1 MRKIIFLLIGLVAIS
16 WSLVSDK
23 VIGDQVLKKLDE
35 LQTLQEDV
43 SALVEIVEQDSEQ
56 GTKVMESQFYGRNLQ
71 DLFLMVLT
79 RPESEKGNGYLKV
92 GGNFW
97 MYRRNTRTFQHIN
110 RDENIAGSDANAGDF
125 ETSKYL
131 EQYRVSKNQ
140 EGKEIIGA
148 EMLGKIPVYR
158 LDLIAK
164 VPDVDYPRK
173 TLWVRQDNFLPLK
186 EQSFALSG
194 TLMYTHYYLGYT
206 VVKGRYVAIKHLV
219 VDEIE
224 KGNKTMWEIKS
235 IQYGPIDNKV
245 FTKAY
250 LENLS
255 K

>member
-1 MRKIIFLLIGLVAIS
+1 MRKIILYILSLAVFSV
-16 WSLVSDK
+16 SLVSDK
-23 VIGDQVLKKLDE
+23 LLGEQVLKALDD

-43 SALVEIVEQDSEQ
+43 SAIVEIVEQDTDQ
-56 GTKVMESQFYGRNLQ
+56 GTKVMEGQFYGRNLQ

-79 RPESEKGNGYLKV
+79 RPESEKGNGYLKA

-125 ETSKYL
+125 EASKYQ
-131 EQYRVSKNQ
+131 EQYRVSRNQ
-140 EGKEIIGA
+140 EGKEIIT
-148 EMLGKIPVYR
+148 EETLGKIPVYR
-158 LDLIAK
+158 LVLVAK
-164 VPDVDYPRK
+164 VPDVDYPKK
-173 TLWVRQDNFLPLK
+173 TLWVRQDNYLPLK

-219 VDEIE
+219 IDEFE

-235 IQYGPIDNKV
+235 IRYGHIDDKV

-250 LENLS
+250 LESLS